1 MKIDVFY
8 LRVICTCDQCDSP
21 FCALQ
26 LTALIKLNWCVP
38 RYCCACLHH
47 SLIVVQPSWTTV
59 PCPTTKLS
67 LLISKSF
74 VEIKQNVISVAF
86 KTPLKTKLGICIYK
100 TSLPHRPED
109 YIGFTSSCPP
119 HILQQI
125 APMHSQ
131 TAMSRLCKQ
140 ERKRPTPVQR
150 RLRRTHAVLVR
161 VIPGGGCRCR
171 RWKCGDS

>member
-26 LTALIKLNWCVP
+26 LTALIKPYWCVP
-38 RYCCACLHH
+38 LYCFACLY
-47 SLIVVQPSWTTV
+47 SLIVVQSSWTTV

-74 VEIKQNVISVAF
+74 VGIKQSMISVTL
-86 KTPLKTKLGICIYK
+86 KTPLKTRFGSCVYIL
-100 TSLPHRPED
+100 SLPHRPDD

-119 HILQQI
+119 TFYNKIT
-125 APMHSQ
+125 PMPLGNLFLLAAN
-131 TAMSRLCKQ
+131 TTCKTYKMPFCFRI
-140 ERKRPTPVQR
+140 ELVQGYYYICD
-150 RLRRTHAVLVR
+150 H
-161 VIPGGGCRCR
+161 
-171 RWKCGDS
+171 